1 MSSLIFYLGTFYIL
15 IGSIFLSVPIIYL
28 ELGKPKDL
36 IKAFLNLLIGL
47 ILIIKNITIDQ
58 SFFVILLSLT
68 VLVIF
73 YLVELFLSRWYQL
86 TDNEKKKLTTF
97 LEFKNNFSKI
107 LKAINLGFSDFI
119 KPLNLFNFG
128 SNNKNTTQK
137 KWVRNDKND
146 NIKVWD
152 QLNRLFE
159 TSPKNYSSIKKEYN
173 ELNLSK

>member
-1 MSSLIFYLGTFYIL
+1 MSSFIFYLGIFYIV
-15 IGSIFLSVPIIYL
+15 IGAFFLSVPIIYL

-47 ILIIKNITIDQ
+47 ILIVKNKTIDE
-58 SFFVILLSLT
+58 SFFVIFLFLT

-86 TDNEKKKLTTF
+86 TDNEKKKLITF

-107 LKAINLGFSDFI
+107 LEAINLGFVNFK
-119 KPLNLFNFG
+119 KPSNFFNFG
-128 SNNKNTTQK
+128 RDNKNTNPK

-146 NIKVWD
+146 NIKV
-152 QLNRLFE
+152 
-159 TSPKNYSSIKKEYN
+159 
-173 ELNLSK
+173 

>member
-1 MSSLIFYLGTFYIL
+1 MNSLIFFLGTFYIL
-15 IGSIFLSVPIIYL
+15 VGAIFLTVPIIYL

-47 ILIIKNITIDQ
+47 ILIIKNKTLDE
-58 SFFVILLSLT
+58 SFFVIFLFLT

-97 LEFKNNFSKI
+97 LEFKNNFLKI
-107 LKAINLGFSDFI
+107 LESINLVFVDFTKPSNFS
-119 KPLNLFNFG
+119 NFG
-128 SNNKNTTQK
+128 SNNEKTSPK

-146 NIKVWD
+146 NIKV
-152 QLNRLFE
+152 
-159 TSPKNYSSIKKEYN
+159 
-173 ELNLSK
+173 

>member
-1 MSSLIFYLGTFYIL
+1 MNTLLVYLGIFYFVIGT
-15 IGSIFLSVPIIYL
+15 IFLSVPIIYL

-47 ILIIKNITIDQ
+47 ILIIKNKTFNE
-58 SFFVILLSLT
+58 SFFVILLLFS

-86 TDNEKKKLTTF
+86 TNKEKKKLTTF

-107 LKAINLGFSDFI
+107 LESINLGFGDFK
-119 KPLNLFNFG
+119 KPSNFFNFG

-146 NIKVWD
+146 NIKV
-152 QLNRLFE
+152 
-159 TSPKNYSSIKKEYN
+159 
-173 ELNLSK
+173 